1 MTTQRAAL
9 AAIFLLA
16 LASSP
21 ALTPAALAQQSPAPS
36 SPAAPAMQMDNTAL
50 QAATKMDDSGTM
62 KRADKD
68 MGRVIAKLLELGAK
82 PLGTQ
87 SVEETRKGPTPA
99 DAVKAVLKDE
109 GKDPDALM
117 AQMKVTKQD
126 ITYSS
131 PTGDL
136 PARVYKPEGAQGSL
150 PVVVFYHGG
159 GWVIADINTYEA
171 SAMALAKK
179 ANAIVVSVE
188 YRHAPEHK
196 FPAAHEDA
204 IAAYSW
210 VITNAGSFGGD
221 PARVAVAGESAG
233 GNLAANV
240 AIAAREG
247 KFQQPAHMLLIY
259 PVAGTDMTTASYKE
273 NANAI
278 PLSKQAMEW
287 FAKNTVRSEADLKD
301 LRLNLVQ
308 ANLKDL
314 PDATVITA
322 EIDPLMSEGKTLAEK
337 LKAAGSKVTY
347 QNFEGA
353 AHEFFGMAPAVAD
366 ADKAQDLAARELK
379 EAFSVKATGSTGTRS
394 GETKK

>member
-1 MTTQRAAL
+1 
-9 AAIFLLA
+9 
-16 LASSP
+16 
-21 ALTPAALAQQSPAPS
+21 
-36 SPAAPAMQMDNTAL
+36 
-50 QAATKMDDSGTM
+50 M

-68 MGRVIAKLLELGAK
+68 MARVLAKLQELGAK

-87 SVEETRKGPTPA
+87 SVEDTRKGPTPA
-99 DAVKAVLKDE
+99 DAVKALLKDE

-117 AQMKVTKQD
+117 AQMKVEKQD
-126 ITYSS
+126 ITYSG
-131 PTGDL
+131 PTGEQ
-136 PARVYKPEGAQGSL
+136 PARVYKPEGARGPL
-150 PVVVFYHGG
+150 PIVVFYHGG
-159 GWVIADINTYEA
+159 GWVIADLDTYEA

-179 ANAIVVSVE
+179 ANAAVVSVE

-210 VITNAGSFGGD
+210 VLKNAQSFGGD
-221 PARVAVAGESAG
+221 PTRVAVAGESAG

-287 FAKNTVRSEADLKD
+287 FAKNTVQSEQDLKD
-301 LRLNLVQ
+301 PRLNLVE

-322 EIDPLMSEGKTLAEK
+322 EIDPLLSEGKALADK

-347 QNFEGA
+347 QSFDGA
-353 AHEFFGMAPAVAD
+353 AHEFFGMASVVAD
-366 ADKAQDLAARELK
+366 AEKAQDLAARELK
-379 EAFSVKATGSTGTRS
+379 EAFSVKATGSTGKAS
-394 GETKK
+394 DQK

>member
-1 MTTQRAAL
+1 MTVRQVAL
-9 AAIFLLA
+9 ATISLGA
-16 LASSP
+16 LAVSQ
-21 ALTPAALAQQSPAPS
+21 ALAPSALAQGASSS
-36 SPAAPAMQMDNTAL
+36 SPAAPAMQMDNTAM
-50 QAATKMDDSGTM
+50 QDAAKMDDSGTM
-62 KRADKD
+62 KRADKE
-68 MGRVIAKLLELGAK
+68 MGRVLAKLQELGAK

-99 DAVKAVLKDE
+99 DAVKALLKE
-109 GKDPDALM
+109 AGKDPDALM
-117 AQMKVTKQD
+117 AQMKVSKQD
-126 ITYSS
+126 ITYSG
-131 PTGDL
+131 PTGDQ
-136 PARVYKPEGAQGSL
+136 PARVYKPEGAQGAL
-150 PVVVFYHGG
+150 PIVVFYHGG
-159 GWVIADINTYEA
+159 GWVIADLDTYEA

-204 IAAYSW
+204 VAAYSW
-210 VITNAGSFGGD
+210 VLKNAQSFGGD
-221 PARVAVAGESAG
+221 PTRVAVAGESAG

-259 PVAGTDMTTASYKE
+259 PVAGTDMTTASYKKNE
-273 NANAI
+273 SAI

-287 FAKNTVRSEADLKD
+287 FAKNTVQSEQDLKD
-301 LRLNLVQ
+301 TRLNLVE

-322 EIDPLMSEGKTLAEK
+322 EIDPLMTEGKTLADK

-353 AHEFFGMAPAVAD
+353 AHEFFGMAPVVAD
-366 ADKAQDLAARELK
+366 AEKAQDLAARELK
-379 EAFSVKATGSTGTRS
+379 EAFSVKTTGSTNKAS
-394 GETKK
+394 DQKKQ

>member
-1 MTTQRAAL
+1 
-9 AAIFLLA
+9 
-16 LASSP
+16 
-21 ALTPAALAQQSPAPS
+21 
-36 SPAAPAMQMDNTAL
+36 MQMDNTAM
-50 QAATKMDDSGTM
+50 QGAVKMDDSGTM

-68 MGRVIAKLLELGAK
+68 MGRVLAKLQELGAK

-87 SVEETRKGPTPA
+87 SVEDTRKGPTPA
-99 DAVKAVLKDE
+99 DAVKALLKDQ

-117 AQMKVTKQD
+117 AQMKVEKQD
-126 ITYSS
+126 ITYSG
-131 PTGDL
+131 PTGDQ

-159 GWVIADINTYEA
+159 GWVIADLDTYEA

-210 VITNAGSFGGD
+210 VLKNAQAFGGD
-221 PARVAVAGESAG
+221 PTRVAVAGESAG

-247 KFQQPAHMLLIY
+247 KFQQPTHMLLIY
-259 PVAGTDMTTASYKE
+259 PVTGTDMTTASYKE
-273 NANAI
+273 NENAV
-278 PLSKQAMEW
+278 PLSKQGMEW
-287 FAKNTVRSEADLKD
+287 FAKNTVQSEQDLKD
-301 LRLNLVQ
+301 HRLNLVE

-322 EIDPLMSEGKTLAEK
+322 EIDPLMSEGKAFADK
-337 LKAAGSKVTY
+337 LEAAGSKVTY
-347 QNFEGA
+347 QSFDGA
-353 AHEFFGMAPAVAD
+353 AHEFFGMAPIVAD
-366 ADKAQDLAARELK
+366 AEKAQDLAARELK
-379 EAFSVKATGSTGTRS
+379 EAFSVKATGSTG
-394 GETKK
+394 KAPDQKN